1 MLALEISNIFI
12 IRLGLGDWRSICNS
26 DQSYNFFIGG
36 AITFFVGVVKV
47 VAAVVFAVLYIVVVV
62 VVVVLTIVY
71 FIVGAVVIVCVVIFV
86 VSFHDAIISA
96 N

>member
-1 MLALEISNIFI
+1 MLYRLVLLKIKVLIFSSHALN
-12 IRLGLGDWRSICNS
+12 
-26 DQSYNFFIGG
+26 GG
-36 AITFFVGVVKV
+36 NPLTFFVGVVKV
-47 VAAVVFAVLYIVVVV
+47 VAAVVFAVLYIIVV